1 MNGHGGRRSGAGR
14 KPGGENVRSR
24 VVLHPSIQEQIG
36 PVEVQTRTMLEL
48 WRRAHNGDGEM
59 VDLGLATQACAIARD
74 VAPYLHPRL
83 AAIAA
88 TATVTTVE
96 RSSPEEARQLAMA
109 ALEKAFGSQP
119 RQITLSPATTGDI
132 GIPVEV
138 GVDLPQP
145 LSRKPVG
152 QQ

>member
-1 MNGHGGRRSGAGR
+1 MARGGRRLGAGR
-14 KPGGENVRSR
+14 KPGGHNRPR
-24 VVLHPSIQEQIG
+24 VVLHPSIRDTIS

-48 WRRAHNGDGEM
+48 WRRAHNDEGEM
-59 VDLGLATQACAIARD
+59 VDLPLATQACAIARE

-109 ALEKAFGSQP
+109 ALEKAFGMP
-119 RQITLSPATTGDI
+119 RQIPQQITLSPESSDI
-132 GIPVEV
+132 VIPAEV
-138 GVDLPQP
+138 P
-145 LSRKPVG
+145 
-152 QQ
+152 

>member
-1 MNGHGGRRSGAGR
+1 MGNGHGGRRSGAGR

-24 VVLHPSIQEQIG
+24 AVLDPSIREQIG

-48 WRRAHNGDGEM
+48 WHRAHNDDGEM

-96 RSSPEEARQLAMA
+96 RSSPEEARRLAMA

-119 RQITLSPATTGDI
+119 RQITMSPVTTGDV
-132 GIPVEV
+132 GISMDV
-138 GVDLPQP
+138 GDDLP
-145 LSRKPVG
+145 RNHKR
-152 QQ
+152 

>member
-1 MNGHGGRRSGAGR
+1 MARGGRRPGAGR
-14 KPGGENVRSR
+14 KPGGHNRPR
-24 VVLHPSIQEQIG
+24 VVLHPSIRDTIS

-48 WRRAHNGDGEM
+48 WRQAHNDEGEM
-59 VDLGLATQACAIARD
+59 VDLPLATQACAIARD

-109 ALEKAFGSQP
+109 ALEKAFGMP
-119 RQITLSPATTGDI
+119 RQIPQLTLSPESSDI
-132 GIPVEV
+132 VIPSEV
-138 GVDLPQP
+138 P
-145 LSRKPVG
+145 
-152 QQ
+152 

>member
-1 MNGHGGRRSGAGR
+1 MARGGRRPGAGR
-14 KPGGENVRSR
+14 KPGGHNRPR
-24 VVLHPSIQEQIG
+24 VVLHPSIRDTIS

-48 WRRAHNGDGEM
+48 WRRAHNDEGEM
-59 VDLGLATQACAIARD
+59 VDLPLATQACAIARD

-88 TATVTTVE
+88 TTTVTTIE